1 MVTNPQRPAVRARNA
16 VILAVCTI
24 LSACSTAQIDSIP
37 ANLGGLPQ
45 GTPERPAVPPAFPAV
60 HDMPPQRAPM
70 LDEDQQKRLE
80 DDLIAT
86 RNRQPGQK
94 PETKQKAEAKQK
106 ADAKRKPATGRDA
119 GATPNP

>member
-1 MVTNPQRPAVRARNA
+1 MVTKPQRSAAWTRKAL
-16 VILAVCTI
+16 ILGVCGVFG
-24 LSACSTAQIDSIP
+24 ACSTSQIDSLP

-45 GTPERPAVPPAFPAV
+45 GAPERQAVPPAFPAV

-80 DDLIAT
+80 DDLIAI
-86 RNRQPGQK
+86 RNRQS
-94 PETKQKAEAKQK
+94 KQNPKAPQK
-106 ADAKRKPATGRDA
+106 ADPKQKTEAKRKPATDRNT